1 MRKRN
6 RHSKHTVSSHPT
18 NFKVGD
24 SVSVKTGVQDPD
36 FGGDIGGW
44 QGRVTEVR
52 ADEQG
57 IPMLDLQWDSL
68 TLQQIPGTAIEHCEE
83 GGLDWGTMGLYAHE
97 VEAAKPRDK
106 PADVAKILEE
116 LSATYAWAYLG
127 EQGKR
132 IQAVLSSVFEGDDM
146 EDIDDLDE
154 LEDLA
159 DLEAFNAWSEYLGK
173 RLRFPIDAQ
182 VSEVQE
188 RGPLQA
194 GDLVK
199 VTGIQDVEDLY
210 GILVD
215 VRAGHRKFVF
225 PLCDLEAMDESSSNY
240 ELMDDYA
247 VWFANR

>member
-6 RHSKHTVSSHPT
+6 RHPKQSVSSHPT

-24 SVSVKTGVQDPD
+24 SVVVKTGVQDPD

-44 QGRVTEVR
+44 QGWVTVVR

-57 IPMLDLQWDSL
+57 IPMLDIQWDSV

-83 GGLDWGTMGLYAHE
+83 GGLDWGTMGLYANE
-97 VEAAKPRDK
+97 VEVAKPRDK
-106 PADVAKILEE
+106 PADVAKIVEE
-116 LSATYAWAYLG
+116 LSAAYAWAYLG

-132 IQAVLSSVFEGDDM
+132 IRAALSSATEGDDM
-146 EDIDDLDE
+146 EDIDDLG
-154 LEDLA
+154 

-199 VTGIQDVEDLY
+199 VTGIRGVEDMY

-215 VRAGHRKFVF
+215 VRIGHRKFVF
-225 PLCDLEAMDESSSNY
+225 PLCDLEVVDESSPDY

-247 VWFANR
+247 VWFSNR